1 MLEFTT
7 GNILR
12 AETEAI
18 VCPVNCSGVLG
29 SGLALQFKRVF
40 AKNFFNY
47 KEKCQNGEVKP
58 GKMLVFE
65 TMRQSGP
72 KYIINF
78 PIKDHWQD
86 KPSIAIIETGLADLK
101 KTIKDLNIQSI
112 ALPALGV
119 GYGAPRWEEV
129 KPIIEKHLGNLDT
142 HVLVFG
148 PKNQ

>member
-1 MLEFTT
+1 MLEFTH

-40 AKNFFNY
+40 ARNFFNY
-47 KEKCQNGEVKP
+47 KEKCRNGEVKP

-86 KPSIAIIETGLADLK
+86 KASIATIETGLTDLK

-112 ALPALGV
+112 AIPALGV
-119 GYGAPRWEEV
+119 GYGALRWEEV
-129 KPIIEKHLGNLDT
+129 KPILTKHLSNLDA
-142 HVLVFG
+142 HVFVFG
-148 PKNQ
+148 PKYQ

>member
-12 AETEAI
+12 AETEAL

-40 AKNFFNY
+40 ARNFFNY

-86 KPSIAIIETGLADLK
+86 KASIATIETGLTDLK

-112 ALPALGV
+112 AIPALGV
-119 GYGAPRWEEV
+119 GYGMLQWEEV
-129 KPIIEKHLGNLDT
+129 KQLIKSTLGNINA
-142 HVLVFG
+142 HIIVFG
-148 PKNQ
+148 PKHQ